1 MTKIYI
7 ICIGLILKKGGW
19 IEIKKEILKE
29 YNIVVKKIYKKDE
42 FIYFFVGNK
51 KIYIEEVSQDKLK
64 LLNDI
69 VMASNEMYEKQK
81 NSRIILKC
89 LNNEYY
95 FKYKD
100 KNYILS
106 FGDFA
111 ENTDLSI
118 DDIKLLKIEKSEY
131 ERLRIDT
138 IEKWEKSIDEIET
151 AIVEYNKEYK
161 QLMKYINYYI
171 GISENAIQLCISKSE
186 VMKNMDWYLG
196 HYTNNYIEYKYSSP
210 LNIKK
215 INIGHVLGKYIKQT
229 LYKGIFS
236 FKLINKLKPILKNES
251 DKYML
256 LATLMFQEEFFEDA
270 RKIIASNQEVS
281 ESKLVQKYI
290 NKEKDLESILRYVED
305 EIICEQIINWLE
317 D

>member
-1 MTKIYI
+1 M
-7 ICIGLILKKGGW
+7 
-19 IEIKKEILKE
+19 
-29 YNIVVKKIYKKDE
+29 
-42 FIYFFVGNK
+42 
-51 KIYIEEVSQDKLK
+51 K

-118 DDIKLLKIEKSEY
+118 EDIKLLKIEKSEY

-138 IEKWEKSIDEIET
+138 IEKWKKSIDEIET

-196 HYTNNYIEYKYSSP
+196 HYTNNYIGYKYSSP

-236 FKLINKLKPILKNES
+236 FKLINKLKSILKNES

-270 RKIIASNQEVS
+270 RKIIVSNQEMS